1 MYLVIN
7 VKKTHEHFLCF
18 CGFSCP
24 ETQKYANM
32 MPKLT
37 DLAYPRCFWPK
48 VIDMVSRFQS
58 RSWSCSELVR
68 GAAQVEDSMASMSP
82 DAMVV
87 QQRRHLLSETADLS
101 ADDIQ
106 KLLEERHLC

>member
-1 MYLVIN
+1 M
-7 VKKTHEHFLCF
+7 FLWFFLPRNAEICKF
-18 CGFSCP
+18 D
-24 ETQKYANM
+24 A
-32 MPKLT
+32 KLT

-48 VIDMVSRFQS
+48 VVDMVSRFQS

-68 GAAQVEDSMASMSP
+68 GAAQVVDSMASMSP

-101 ADDIQ
+101 AEEVQ